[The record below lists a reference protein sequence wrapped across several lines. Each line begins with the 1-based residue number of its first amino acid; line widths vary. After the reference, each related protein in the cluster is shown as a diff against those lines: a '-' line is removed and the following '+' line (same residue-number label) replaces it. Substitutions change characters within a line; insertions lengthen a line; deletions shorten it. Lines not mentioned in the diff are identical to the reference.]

1 VESIRKRLDRSVK
14 EQMMAKEAEVPFVL
28 VVTGGEN
35 LNTHEETKLIS
46 A

>member
-1 VESIRKRLDRSVK
+1 VESIRKRLERSVK
-14 EQMMAKEAEVPFVL
+14 EQMAKEAEVPFVL
-28 VVTGGEN
+28 IVTGGEN